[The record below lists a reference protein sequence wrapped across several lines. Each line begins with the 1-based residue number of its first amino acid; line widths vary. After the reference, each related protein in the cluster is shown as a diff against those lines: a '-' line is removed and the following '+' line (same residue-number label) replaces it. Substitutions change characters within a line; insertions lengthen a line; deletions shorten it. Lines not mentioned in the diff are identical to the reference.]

1 MAKAARA
8 GATPSLGGLLE
19 EIVIWEILVRL
30 PPKAL
35 LRCRAV
41 CRSWRSVTST
51 HDFLLAH
58 HALQPALPLLDN
70 GDYIDLINN
79 SIDICC
85 LNNRP
90 GLAAPDQLQSVALL
104 KLGGNFAYSHP
115 VASCDGILIFCID
128 DSDFFIC
135 NPATRQY
142 APLLLPT
149 DRRWTLL
156 GMYPHTPT
164 GEYRLLLYSYK
175 PNPYNDDE
183 LAPGG
188 QVSCHVL
195 SLGSGQPPRRIGC
208 PDVSMPECE
217 HHVLFRGNLHW
228 FPSHEDIEGKMIV
241 LFDTTSESLR
251 EMRAP
256 VADYAHLFEVDGKL
270 GMAILDFVPTIDIWM
285 LQNYER
291 EVWAFNCRIE
301 LPVTE
306 IRGQC
311 NRYDGPLDLDVV
323 VVPGDGELLMLVKFA
338 EWLIRVGMDGKLVA
352 AFHRKEVDP
361 TYFQLKQSLV
371 PHNFFPTLD
380 GYVVNALPFI

>member
-8 GATPSLGGLLE
+8 RATPSLSGLLE

-51 HDFLLAH
+51 RGFLLAH

-70 GDYIDLINN
+70 GEYIDLINN

-104 KLGGNFAYSHP
+104 NLGGNFAYSHP

-128 DSDFFIC
+128 DNDFFIC

-164 GEYRLLLYSYK
+164 EEYRLLLYSYK
-175 PNPYNDDE
+175 PNPDNDDE

-188 QVSCHVL
+188 QVSCHVF
-195 SLGSGQPPRRIGC
+195 SLGSDQPPRRIGW
-208 PDVSMPECE
+208 PDVIMPECE

-241 LFDTTSESLR
+241 LFDTTSESFR
-251 EMRAP
+251 EMRVP
-256 VADYAHLFEVDGKL
+256 VADYAHLFEVD
-270 GMAILDFVPTIDIWM
+270 
-285 LQNYER
+285 
-291 EVWAFNCRIE
+291 
-301 LPVTE
+301 E
-306 IRGQC
+306 IRGQT
-311 NRYDGPLDLDVV
+311 NNYDGPLDLDLV
-323 VVPGDGELLMLVKFA
+323 VVPGDGELLVLVKFA
-338 EWLIRVGMDGKLVA
+338 EWLLRVGMDGKLVA
-352 AFHRKEVDP
+352 TFHRKEVDP

-371 PHNFFPTLD
+371 PHNFFPTLE